1 MIKNLPDHGVVL
13 LRFSR
18 PQHTISYSLVILSEI
33 SHHHGLD
40 STRDKDGR
48 TGFSFDSADLTRLG
62 FLLMSNT

>member
-1 MIKNLPDHGVVL
+1 MMFVTVNIKQVTMITNLPDHGGVL

-48 TGFSFDSADLTRLG
+48 TLVLILLT
-62 FLLMSNT
+62 